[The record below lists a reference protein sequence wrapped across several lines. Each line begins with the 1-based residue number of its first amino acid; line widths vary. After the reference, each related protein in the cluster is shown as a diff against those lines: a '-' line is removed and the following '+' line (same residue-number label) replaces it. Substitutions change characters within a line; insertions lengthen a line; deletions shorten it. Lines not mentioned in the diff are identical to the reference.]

1 MEELRKFILVPRIVK
16 VTEQKIVEK
25 EVPVDR
31 IVQMQGDDERSIKM
45 ELSLSILAEK
55 LIS

>member
-45 ELSLSILAEK
+45 ELSLSILA
-55 LIS
+55 